1 MKTALFFIIALLAFA
16 GNSIIARYALL
27 DNSIDP
33 ASFIWL
39 RIVSGAVALWLLL
52 GFLRRNLRRNVLQDD
67 ANSARGSWWGALTLS
82 VYAIAF
88 SYAYVVLETGFGA
101 LVLFAAVQLSMFGM
115 NLVQGASVKLREWLG
130 SAIALIGLGYL
141 VAPTLQLPAS
151 WVSVVLMITAG
162 TAWGFYSLHGRGS
175 AAPLSD
181 TTYNFTRAIAV
192 VSVVLIWFIP
202 DLMVSTKGI
211 LLAILSGAVTSGL
224 GYAVWYLVLPRI
236 QVSTAAIGQL
246 SVPLIATVGGVLVAD
261 EKITWRLF
269 IAACLIIGGILINVV
284 RRR

>member
-33 ASFIWL
+33 ASFIWF